1 MVEVQGTFDPAF
13 EGVRDALAANLD
25 SGADVGASVA
35 VIVDG
40 DVVVDIWGGHL
51 DEASMCGRRPRR

>member
-1 MVEVQGTFDPAF
+1 MVEVQGTFDSGF

-40 DVVVDIWGGHL
+40 DTAQSSGPLSRSRG
-51 DEASMCGRRPRR
+51 